1 MDFAHSFVRFDT
13 FELPST
19 ATTNRVHP
27 WRVGVVVDKAFM
39 PYKITFRYWSSTPF
53 SWSLHGLPDAL
64 VKTLRPHFA
73 SVEPLE
79 VDQRISP
86 QRHDLIARMTV
97 DQLHFDGANTTG
109 RRDRVDLTMTF
120 VVEQPNGREV
130 FRTTVAANASSP
142 YRQPCRTGFCQPNPR
157 EAFMDVFTAVFSQ
170 LSQTLNGFDFSR

>member
-1 MDFAHSFVRFDT
+1 
-13 FELPST
+13 
-19 ATTNRVHP
+19 
-27 WRVGVVVDKAFM
+27 VGVVVDKAFM

-86 QRHDLIARMTV
+86 QRHDRIARMTV

-142 YRQPCRTGFCQPNPR
+142 YRQPCRRLASASPILGKRLWTSSPQSSPSYLKRSMGLISVAEAHELISYGTNPIAALR
-157 EAFMDVFTAVFSQ
+157 
-170 LSQTLNGFDFSR
+170 LL